1 MVASFSH
8 SGIEGARSGGEAF
21 LQGESFTPFLSSSL
35 RSALKPAVVG
45 ACIAVLGSL
54 PGYGDKSVRR
64 TLAFGLLGG
73 VLGMSAGVAWE
84 SPAVYLRASLVP
96 LLRTLAKHAMSI
108 GLPIIPSTTHKTRR
122 GQGALEIPI
131 AGSQVLGQSRHA
143 PIGRRTPEGRD
154 RGQQWLHEKYC
165 KSGCRF
171 RSPRK
176 S

>member
-1 MVASFSH
+1 MDLCKWSKSKAHYGRELLH

-84 SPAVYLRASLVP
+84 SRRLSASVAGAAFKNISKA
-96 LLRTLAKHAMSI
+96 RDEHWFANH
-108 GLPIIPSTTHKTRR
+108 PIDY
-122 GQGALEIPI
+122 A
-131 AGSQVLGQSRHA
+131 
-143 PIGRRTPEGRD
+143 
-154 RGQQWLHEKYC
+154 
-165 KSGCRF
+165 
-171 RSPRK
+171 
-176 S
+176 